1 MAMFHDE
8 PVRPEHYRRFERPVP
23 EWFLD
28 AKLGVFVHWGPYSVP
43 AWAEPIGELGTVQE
57 GWYAHNPYAE
67 WYANTIRIPGSPA
80 AEHHRRTYGDA
91 PYDDFLDAWHPDRFD
106 AVELLALVAATGA
119 RYLVPTAKHHDGVTL
134 WDAPHTDGRDTVAR
148 GPRRDLVGELERA
161 TRAAGLRFGVYY
173 SGGLDWHAS
182 DLGPIVEDA
191 HGFLRPVD
199 EGYAEYAFDQVVD
212 LIERYRPDVLWGDI
226 DWPDAGKPRG
236 PFSLERLFE
245 RFYRAAPEGVV
256 NDRWGETHW
265 DFRTSEYQLGGQAE
279 RSAAWEHCRGIG
291 LSFGHNSQEDET
303 HTLSGPEAV
312 RTFVDIV
319 SRGGNLLLN
328 IGLTAEGS
336 VPDLQRRTL
345 EHLGAWNAVNG
356 GGVFG
361 SRPLDPARAAP
372 SETPWVRWTRSGEGS
387 ADTAHL
393 FVDGVGRVRIGG
405 VSDRIDVASA
415 RLADGTSVSASRDGD
430 AVLLTLPAPAVEGP
444 TLVSFPVDGR
454 REARRGR
461 R

>member
-1 MAMFHDE
+1 MAMFHAE
-8 PVRPEHYRRFERPVP
+8 PVRPEHYRRFEHTVP
-23 EWFLD
+23 SWFTD

-43 AWAEPIGELGTVQE
+43 AWAEPIGELGTIQE

-80 AEHHRRTYGDA
+80 AERHRKMYGDA
-91 PYDDFLDAWHPDRFD
+91 PYDDFLDAWRPDRFD
-106 AVELLALVAATGA
+106 AEDLLALVASTGA

-134 WDAPHTDGRDTVAR
+134 WDAPHTGGRDTVSR

-182 DLGPIVEDA
+182 DLGPIVEDT

-199 EGYAEYAFDQVVD
+199 ARYAEYAYDQVVD

-226 DWPDAGKPRG
+226 DWPDAGKPSG
-236 PFSLERLFE
+236 PFSLEQLFE
-245 RFYRAAPEGVV
+245 RFYRTAPEGVV

-265 DFRTSEYQLGGQAE
+265 DFRTSEYQLGGRVEGAG
-279 RSAAWEHCRGIG
+279 AWEHCRGIG
-291 LSFGHNSQEDET
+291 LSFGHNTQEDET
-303 HTLSGPEAV
+303 HTLSGPDAV

-328 IGLTAEGS
+328 VGLTAAGS

-345 EHLGAWNAVNG
+345 EHLAAWNAVNG
-356 GGVFG
+356 GAVFG
-361 SRPLDPARAAP
+361 SRPLDPTIAAP
-372 SETPWVRWTRSGEGS
+372 SDAPWVRWTRSTEGS
-387 ADTAHL
+387 TDTAHL
-393 FVDGVGRVRIGG
+393 IVDGVGPVRIGG

-415 RLADGTSVSASRDGD
+415 RLADGTAVPASRAGETI
-430 AVLLTLPAPAVEGP
+430 VLTLPTRSLEGP
-444 TLVSFPVDGR
+444 ALVSFPIVG
-454 REARRGR
+454 ES
-461 R
+461 